1 MGTRSIKRQIAKARL
16 KILGNEQINR
26 KLSDRNSEGI
36 QNWRV
41 ALKDERAHRA
51 QIAYGLKN
59 RRKIKRV
66 GA

>member
-1 MGTRSIKRQIAKARL
+1 MGTRNVKRQIAKARL
-16 KILGNEQINR
+16 RIIGNEQINR

-36 QNWRV
+36 PNWRV
-41 ALKDERAHRA
+41 ALMDERAHRA